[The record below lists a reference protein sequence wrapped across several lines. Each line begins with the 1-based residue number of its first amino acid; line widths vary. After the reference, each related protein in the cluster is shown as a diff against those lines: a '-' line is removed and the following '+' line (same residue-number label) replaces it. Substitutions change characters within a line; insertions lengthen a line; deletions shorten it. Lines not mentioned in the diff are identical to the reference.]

1 MTRAFD
7 TRRAALPGAWL
18 LAGALLA
25 GCSVAPQRPAPP
37 PGVDLD
43 KIPDAV
49 PRAEPRSPT
58 GNPESYVQNGKRYW
72 VLPHEKG
79 YVERGIASWYGP
91 KFHGKRTSSGEP
103 YDMYKMTAAHR
114 TLPIPSY
121 IRVTNLKNHRS
132 VVVRVND
139 RGPFKD
145 DRIVDLSYAAA
156 WKLGMVQDGTAPVE
170 VRAIVPEGR
179 VTASADAQ
187 PVPLKTAA
195 RGGARPEPL
204 PAAAPATARQVAVR
218 AEAGRSA
225 ARALPAVPVAAPQ
238 DAPAANPPAAPAAP
252 KAAPTVVAA
261 APPAD
266 APAPPPADEAA
277 PAPAGGTPPATLD
290 PEAGDFY
297 IQVGAFGD
305 PANARRLRERLHKET
320 GLPVTVV
327 TAEGGGQTLHKVQV
341 GPFRTLQQAVAAERP
356 LQQAG
361 MRQLR
366 YVRR

>member
-1 MTRAFD
+1 MTRVFD
-7 TRRAALPGAWL
+7 TRRAAPRGAWL

-25 GCSVAPQRPAPP
+25 GCSVAPQRS
-37 PGVDLD
+37 GVDLD
-43 KIPDAV
+43 GIPDAV

-58 GNPESYVQNGKRYW
+58 GNPESYVQNGRRYW

-79 YVERGIASWYGP
+79 YVERGVASWYGP
-91 KFHGKRTSSGEP
+91 RFHGRRTSSGEP

-145 DRIVDLSYAAA
+145 GRIVDLSYAAA

-179 VTASADAQ
+179 AADSASAQ
-187 PVPLKTAA
+187 PPVFLAAAGGAA
-195 RGGARPEPL
+195 RPGPLPPAAAGMARPAATRADEGRSGARPL
-204 PAAAPATARQVAVR
+204 PAAT
-218 AEAGRSA
+218 
-225 ARALPAVPVAAPQ
+225 
-238 DAPAANPPAAPAAP
+238 
-252 KAAPTVVAA
+252 
-261 APPAD
+261 
-266 APAPPPADEAA
+266 PPADEV
-277 PAPAGGTPPATLD
+277 TPPATLD
-290 PEAGDFY
+290 PEAGSFY

-305 PANARRLRERLHKET
+305 PTNAQRLRERLHKET

-327 TAEGGGQTLHKVQV
+327 TGAGGGGQPLHKVQV
-341 GPFRTLQQAVAAERP
+341 GPFKTLQQAVAAERP

>member
-195 RGGARPEPL
+195 R
-204 PAAAPATARQVAVR
+204 
-218 AEAGRSA
+218 
-225 ARALPAVPVAAPQ
+225 ALPAVPVAAPQ

-266 APAPPPADEAA
+266 APAPPPAEEAA
-277 PAPAGGTPPATLD
+277 PVPAGGTPPATLD